1 MSSYARTYGQIV
13 FPFFEISSSAL
24 TTLTSR
30 EIGRSTFP
38 ERYLNTACDLD
49 SGSRNFSI
57 LPRAGSG
64 FDLPEFDDKS
74 VIKQMS
80 PICSADSVAILLLE
94 YSLLA

>member
-1 MSSYARTYGQIV
+1 MV
-13 FPFFEISSSAL
+13 KLFFPFLEISSSAL
-24 TTLTSR
+24 TTLTRR
-30 EIGRSTFP
+30 EIERSTFP
-38 ERYLNTACDLD
+38 EWYFNTACDLD
-49 SGSRNFSI
+49 SGSTNVFI

-74 VIKQMS
+74 VIRQIS

>member
-1 MSSYARTYGQIV
+1 MSSSAKTYGQIV
-13 FPFFEISSSAL
+13 FPFLEISSSAL
-24 TTLTSR
+24 TTLTRR

-38 ERYLNTACDLD
+38 EWYLNTACDLD

-74 VIKQMS
+74 VIRQIS
-80 PICSADSVAILLLE
+80 QICSSDSVAILLLE